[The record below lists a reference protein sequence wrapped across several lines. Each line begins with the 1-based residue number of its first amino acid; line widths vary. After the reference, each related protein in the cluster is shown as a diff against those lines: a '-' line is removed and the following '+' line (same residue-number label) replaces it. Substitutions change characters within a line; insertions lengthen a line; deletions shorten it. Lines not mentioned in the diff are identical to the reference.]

1 MSDILAGTSHARIE
15 QLRNHRFV
23 GYLITITMSAGI
35 KLILKIFFVDV
46 TLGLSFAHESNNFE
60 HQTIVNLT
68 RCKFDGVEVNNH
80 VAIFGSELH
89 VVKSLNMAN
98 IGLDGAKIKG

>member
-1 MSDILAGTSHARIE
+1 
-15 QLRNHRFV
+15 
-23 GYLITITMSAGI
+23 MSAGI

-68 RCKFDGVEVNNH
+68 RCKFDGIEVNNH
-80 VAIFGSELH
+80 VTIFGSELH
-89 VVKSLNMAN
+89 LVKSLNMAN